1 MIDYKFRIDL
11 QSERTIYTHTE
22 LTTGDAYAYR
32 FWFSFYSDGQPYDI
46 SDCMLT
52 VKAKRA
58 DGVVL
63 TDAGSISGD
72 GTAYYDVKSDMYSVA
87 GTTSFEVALMTA
99 SGGYITTK
107 ELVMHTRP
115 GFGEG
120 DITPGSTSP
129 FLATLAEKA
138 MQAADSAAA
147 AAEAARSVTAAT
159 VPYDAVS
166 SKLTATTVQGA
177 LDELSQKLYA
187 VAGMSELTWANVQKL
202 VRSGLAPQVFSVGDQ
217 LICNHTK
224 FGELVWDIIDFDHD
238 VPTDTSRTHS
248 LSLQLHNPVESIM
261 FDAAEAFYYAEN
273 GLAAG
278 TYYTTLPAGYE
289 EANGGG
295 KSYYFTLPSAVP
307 AGGQLRFGWS
317 INKNAAESKIVPY
330 ADRYTRQETYIS
342 VTEGT
347 EGTELA
353 FSNYVRPARFGSNR
367 WKASSVRQWLN
378 SAAAANSWWE
388 PQSSFDRPT
397 PDVGKPGFLNGLDAD
412 FLAVIGTV
420 TKRTVKNNEIG
431 GGYEDLTE
439 KIFLPSRSEVF
450 GGNTL
455 DSITYTEEGAPY
467 AYYDTGRSA
476 LTKPGVGADTN
487 RTHYKASGTAC
498 SFWLRSGTP
507 HNSTA
512 GNIVQSSGAIG
523 YGTYAYNSFPV
534 APVCNVI

>member
-1 MIDYKFRIDL
+1 MIEYNVKIDL
-11 QSERTIYTHTE
+11 QAERVQSKNIIFTA
-22 LTTGDAYAYR
+22 GDSRGYR
-32 FWFSFYSDGQPYDI
+32 LHFSFYSYGTRLDVSGYT
-46 SDCMLT
+46 LV
-52 VKAKRA
+52 VKAKRK
-58 DGVVL
+58 DGHII
-63 TDAGSISGD
+63 TDAGVTE
-72 GTAYYDVKSDMYSVA
+72 GTEAYYDVADNMYSVS
-87 GTTSFEVALMTA
+87 GDTELEVALVGRDQ
-99 SGGYITTK
+99 SVVTTCV
-107 ELVMHTRP
+107 LRCFTRP

-147 AAEAARSVTAAT
+147 AAEAARSVTAET
-159 VPYDAVS
+159 VPYDAAS
-166 SKLTATTVQGA
+166 SKLTATNVQGA

-202 VRSGLAPQVFSVGDQ
+202 VRSGLAPRVFSVGDQ

-238 VPTDTSRTHS
+238 VPTDESQTHS
-248 LSLQLHNPVESIM
+248 MSLQLHNPVESIM

-307 AGGQLRFGWS
+307 AGGQLRFGWGA
-317 INKNAAESKIVPY
+317 NKNAAEAKIVPY
-330 ADRYTRQETYIS
+330 ADQYTRQETYIS

-347 EGTELA
+347 EGTELV
-353 FSNYVRPARFGSNR
+353 FSNYIRPARFGSNR
-367 WKASSVRQWLN
+367 WRTSPIRQWLN
-378 SAAAANSWWE
+378 SDAAANSWWE
-388 PQSSFDRPT
+388 PQSNFDRPT
-397 PDVGKPGFLNGLDAD
+397 PDVVKPGFLNGLDAD

-420 TKRTVKNNEIG
+420 TKRTVKNNDIG

-476 LTKPGVGADTN
+476 LTKPGIGADTN
-487 RTHYKASGTAC
+487 RIHYKASGTAT

-507 HNSTA
+507 HSSTA
-512 GNIVQSSGAIG
+512 VNFVQSNGGIG
-523 YGTYAYNSFPV
+523 YGTYAYNSFPL

>member
-1 MIDYKFRIDL
+1 MIEYNVKIDL
-11 QSERTIYTHTE
+11 QAERVQSKNIIFTA
-22 LTTGDAYAYR
+22 GDSRGYR
-32 FWFSFYSDGQPYDI
+32 LNFSFYSYGTRLDVSGYT
-46 SDCMLT
+46 LV
-52 VKAKRA
+52 VKAKRK
-58 DGVVL
+58 DGHII
-63 TDAGSISGD
+63 TDAGVTE
-72 GTAYYDVKSDMYSVA
+72 GTEAYYDVADNMYSVS
-87 GTTSFEVALMTA
+87 GDTELEVALVGRDQ
-99 SGGYITTK
+99 SVVTTCV
-107 ELVMHTRP
+107 LRCFTRP

-147 AAEAARSVTAAT
+147 AAEAARSVTAET
-159 VPYDAVS
+159 VPYDAAS

-177 LDELSQKLYA
+177 IDELSQKLYA

-238 VPTDTSRTHS
+238 VPTDTSQTHS
-248 LSLQLHNPVESIM
+248 MSLQLHNPVESIM
-261 FDAAEAFYYAEN
+261 FDAAEAFYYAEK

-295 KSYYFTLPSAVP
+295 KSYYFTLPSPIP
-307 AGGQLRFGWS
+307 AGGQLRFGWGA
-317 INKNAAESKIVPY
+317 NKNAAEAKIVPY
-330 ADRYTRQETYIS
+330 ADQYTRQETYIS

-347 EGTELA
+347 EGTELV
-353 FSNYVRPARFGSNR
+353 FSNYIRPARFGSNR
-367 WKASSVRQWLN
+367 WRTSPIRQWLN
-378 SAAAANSWWE
+378 SDAAANSWWE
-388 PQSSFDRPT
+388 PQSNFDRPT
-397 PDVGKPGFLNGLDAD
+397 PDVVKPGFLNGMDAD
-412 FLAVIGTV
+412 FLEVIGTV

-476 LTKPGVGADTN
+476 LAKPGIGADTN
-487 RTHYKASGTAC
+487 RIHYKASGTATG
-498 SFWLRSGTP
+498 FWLRSGTP
-507 HNSTA
+507 HNSMA
-512 GNIVQSSGAIG
+512 GNILQSNGGIG
-523 YGTYAYNSFPV
+523 YGTYVYNLFPV
-534 APVCNVI
+534 APICNII